1 METKRERKEA
11 TKLKIEEVKPFDI
24 ARRLKRG
31 ENLNIIDVR
40 EENEIK
46 TGKIPGAKHIH
57 LGEILARLNEL
68 DRDKEYI
75 MVCRSGNRSGLASE
89 WLTDKG
95 FKVKNMV
102 GGMSKW
108 ENDME

>member
-1 METKRERKEA
+1 MG

-24 ARRLKRG
+24 ARRLKND

-40 EENEIK
+40 EDNEVE
-46 TGKIPGAKHIH
+46 TGKIPGAKHIP
-57 LGEILARLNEL
+57 LGEILTRLDEL
-68 DRDKEYI
+68 DKETEYI

-89 WLTDKG
+89 WLAEKG

-102 GGMSKW
+102 GGMSNW
-108 ENDME
+108 ESDME